1 MGYAGGMK
9 QDRIKDRVSAVVER
23 HSLPDFIVGYE
34 VRLGE
39 FDGDPAMWIAFK
51 RTPGPSRMTPE
62 VDRRIKAVNALED
75 ALLPELLAEFDDTSV
90 YFRYE
95 TDLTQASA
103 AE

>member
-9 QDRIKDRVSAVVER
+9 QDQVKERVRTVVER
-23 HSLPDFIVGYE
+23 HSLPDFIIGYE

-51 RTPGPSRMTPE
+51 MIPGPGRMTPE
-62 VDRRIKAVNALED
+62 IERRVKAMRALEN
-75 ALLPELLAEFDDTSV
+75 ALLPGLLEAFEDGSV
-90 YFRYE
+90 YFHYE
-95 TDLTQASA
+95 ADRSQASV